1 MSDLKS
7 TLTETLR
14 AHQPDNSGFN
24 CTGCNWEPTN
34 PSVTDDAEFAA
45 HQVDLLLGLS
55 GVAVTALPEPAT
67 EDVDDDERPKQ
78 AGDYLK
84 RGDTRSE
91 VWIEGLP
98 GSEPYVFFG
107 RRGMGPSYMPA
118 EYAQDV
124 AAALLAASRAVV
136 SEGET
141 R

>member
-1 MSDLKS
+1 MSGVRS
-7 TLTETLR
+7 VLTDTLR
-14 AHQPDNSGFN
+14 AALVSVHPFNGCDYPDWFRA
-24 CTGCNWEPTN
+24 WLDEAVPKA
-34 PSVTDDAEFAA
+34 VDAI
-45 HQVDLLLGLS
+45 LGS
-55 GVAVTALPEPAT
+55 GVAVTQLPEPAT

-84 RGDTRSE
+84 RSDTRSE
-91 VWIEGLP
+91 VWVEGLH
-98 GSEPYVFFG
+98 GCEPYVFFG

-118 EYAQDV
+118 EYAEDV